1 MTGGDESPPGNVLDV
16 PFTRPRTREAVLDES
31 RHAPSRRRAT
41 DLLDAPMEVPA
52 VEHAP
57 PVEQEFR
64 GLRPKPDR
72 RQLFVPMPP
81 ALERRRV

>member
-1 MTGGDESPPGNVLDV
+1 
-16 PFTRPRTREAVLDES
+16 
-31 RHAPSRRRAT
+31 
-41 DLLDAPMEVPA
+41 MEVPA